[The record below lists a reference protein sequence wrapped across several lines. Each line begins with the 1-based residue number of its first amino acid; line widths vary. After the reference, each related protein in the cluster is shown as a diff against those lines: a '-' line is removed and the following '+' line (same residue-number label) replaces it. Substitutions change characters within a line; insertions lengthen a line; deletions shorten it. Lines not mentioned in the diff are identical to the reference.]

1 MENKTKKYIK
11 NILLGIALL
20 PYMIIIVMSLYSS
33 ITGHESYGRVY
44 YGFDAIGNYLGD
56 LFNDW
61 INLFVTFPINL
72 IAIPIIVLWIG
83 YKIYYFITFKRIQKE
98 NKTEIK
104 ENNRNIS
111 KKINFK
117 KIIFYICITCWCIYL
132 ASGIFAFFFG
142 SPTGGGLFNPVM
154 EYGVDALVHTLVL
167 NLIGFSIIPILP
179 ISLLYIIIYVIVNK
193 RKKKK
198 EMTAKSNIDQTNIEN

>member
-1 MENKTKKYIK
+1 MENKTKKIYK

-20 PYMIIIVMSLYSS
+20 PYIIIIVMSLYSS
-33 ITGHESYGRVY
+33 IAGHESYGRVY

-72 IAIPIIVLWIG
+72 IAIPIIVFWIG
-83 YKIYYFITFKRIQKE
+83 YQIYYFITFKRIRKE

-104 ENNRNIS
+104 ENHRNIS
-111 KKINFK
+111 KKINVR
-117 KIIFYICITCWCIYL
+117 KIIFYICIACWCMYL
-132 ASGIFAFFFG
+132 ASGVFAFFFG
-142 SPTGGGLFNPVM
+142 YEEGIFYKHM
-154 EYGVDALVHTLVL
+154 IYGMDALISTYFWFGIALL
-167 NLIGFSIIPILP
+167 IIPVLP
-179 ISLLYIIIYVIVNK
+179 ISLLYIIIYVIANK

-198 EMTAKSNIDQTNIEN
+198 EMIAKSNIEQTNIEN

>member
-1 MENKTKKYIK
+1 MENKTKKIYK

-20 PYMIIIVMSLYSS
+20 PYIIIIVMSLYSS
-33 ITGHESYGRVY
+33 IAGHESYGRVY

-72 IAIPIIVLWIG
+72 IAIPIIVFWIG
-83 YKIYYFITFKRIQKE
+83 YQIYYFITFKRIQKE

-111 KKINFK
+111 KKNKFQKDNILYLYYLLVH
-117 KIIFYICITCWCIYL
+117 IFSIRHICIFLW
-132 ASGIFAFFFG
+132 
-142 SPTGGGLFNPVM
+142 
-154 EYGVDALVHTLVL
+154 
-167 NLIGFSIIPILP
+167 FSDWRRII
-179 ISLLYIIIYVIVNK
+179 
-193 RKKKK
+193 
-198 EMTAKSNIDQTNIEN
+198 